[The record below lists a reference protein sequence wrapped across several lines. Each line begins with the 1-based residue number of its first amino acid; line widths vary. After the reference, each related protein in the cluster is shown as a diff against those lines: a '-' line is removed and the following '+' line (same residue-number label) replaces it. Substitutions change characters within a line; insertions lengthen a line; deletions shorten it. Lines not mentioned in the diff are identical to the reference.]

1 MRTIERGIYF
11 SLCLHLYDAGGRIS
25 NKTAFLA
32 EICGFP
38 PGQEDIFVQH
48 FNRIK
53 NKFVQK
59 STYLVHHRCTKE
71 LEKAYHITQARRKG
85 GLMTAE
91 MRKNTNII
99 PSREMQVSC
108 NGAVAHL
115 QQLDETRTRQDKNRT
130 NTSDKH
136 INEARN
142 INPIFKKTLDSIKV
156 SDSLL
161 KSSSSSSSSRSPQSH
176 ESREG
181 DKVPTAVKIY

>member
-1 MRTIERGIYF
+1 
-11 SLCLHLYDAGGRIS
+11 
-25 NKTAFLA
+25 
-32 EICGFP
+32 
-38 PGQEDIFVQH
+38 
-48 FNRIK
+48 
-53 NKFVQK
+53 
-59 STYLVHHRCTKE
+59 
-71 LEKAYHITQARRKG
+71 
-85 GLMTAE
+85 MTAE